1 MAIIVITTSVSFCAN
16 TEFANFSLISLKFFS
31 WISWK

>member
-1 MAIIVITTSVSFCAN
+1 MFVISISVSFCAN
-16 TEFANFSLISLKFFS
+16 IEFANFSLISLKFFC